1 MFKKIAPKRFLF
13 SIFLIAAFI
22 GITLTNLKE
31 ADQLFAEIQ
40 TQISDSLGWLIILLT
55 NGFLV
60 FVIYLAFSKHKTLI
74 LGGPDA
80 KPEFSRVNWIAM
92 LFSAGLGVGLLFYG
106 VAEPIMHLS
115 SDIIHQEGDSFSDN
129 ANLSMNHAYL
139 HWGFT
144 GWAI

>member
-13 SIFLIAAFI
+13 SIFLTAAFI

-115 SDIIHQEGDSFSDN
+115 SCLLYTSPSPRD
-129 ANLSMNHAYL
+129 
-139 HWGFT
+139 
-144 GWAI
+144 